1 MHFVVPHQLWKCES
15 RQYKWMKL
23 TDDIYWTCPRC
34 LLSAL
39 PFAVS
44 NIELVNNLSI
54 VNSTQTTETMGQ
66 LLHSA
71 NTCSPKPAYG
81 SGKFRCLLANARSL
95 RNKLLDFQAA
105 VYGAD
110 FDIIAVTE
118 TWLNLC
124 ILDHEI
130 LPSGYQLHR
139 KDRQDCRGRGILFA
153 SRSDH
158 VVIRRNDLET
168 DCELMWNELQT
179 ASGLKIL
186 FGTFYRPPN
195 TGKDYLLLLQESCSR
210 INYFNFNKICLV
222 GDFNLPNFDWINQIP
237 LSSDQLY
244 LKTYEITNDLF
255 LTQVNTFATRDKNI
269 LDLVL
274 TSMPNLV
281 TDLSMSEGFLT
292 F

>member
-1 MHFVVPHQLWKCES
+1 MVKFVYLRPWN
-15 RQYKWMKL
+15 
-23 TDDIYWTCPRC
+23 P
-34 LLSAL
+34 
-39 PFAVS
+39 
-44 NIELVNNLSI
+44 
-54 VNSTQTTETMGQ
+54 
-66 LLHSA
+66 
-71 NTCSPKPAYG
+71 
-81 SGKFRCLLANARSL
+81 SL
-95 RNKLLDFQAA
+95 RIP
-105 VYGAD
+105 V
-110 FDIIAVTE
+110 
-118 TWLNLC
+118 
-124 ILDHEI
+124 
-130 LPSGYQLHR
+130 HR
-139 KDRQDCRGRGILFA
+139 KDRQDRRGRGILFA

-255 LTQVNTFATRDKNI
+255 LTQVNTFATCDKNI
-269 LDLVL
+269 LELVL
-274 TSMPNLV
+274 TSMPDLV
-281 TDLSMSEGFLT
+281 TDLSTSEGFLT
-292 F
+292 FWPPQHILQSLPNQHVPELWQKKS